1 MGRTQLERA
10 AKQRCF
16 LSGLYL
22 IHCLHYFVGGVMGSS
37 PDWDT
42 LWPFAPGQ
50 REPCTHY
57 LRVWHKTQQRI
68 SEDLL
73 QSGGAAVP
81 GSGKCPRISSQ
92 SSGFVAQLQPRCPG
106 GTSGLPGPPGTSSS
120 LRQDKRTHAAG
131 WKARALSQVQ
141 QHHQDPSRR
150 AVVLMSLQL

>member
-1 MGRTQLERA
+1 
-10 AKQRCF
+10 
-16 LSGLYL
+16 
-22 IHCLHYFVGGVMGSS
+22 MGSS

-42 LWPFAPGQ
+42 LWPLAPGQ
-50 REPCTHY
+50 REPRTNY
-57 LRVWHKTQQRI
+57 LRVRHKAQQGI

-120 LRQDKRTHAAG
+120 LPRQTDTCSWLKTESSQPSSAAPP
-131 WKARALSQVQ
+131 RSQQKSCCACVFTIITN
-141 QHHQDPSRR
+141 HTRKIR
-150 AVVLMSLQL
+150 